1 MRLSRLSFVL
11 AAAAWLAFASAA
23 RAELVI
29 SIDKSAQ
36 QMTVIEDGV
45 PLYTWPVSTGRRG
58 HDTPDGTFKPFRMER
73 EHFSQEWDDA
83 PMPHSI
89 FFTQLGHAIHGTYE
103 VKNLG
108 RPVSHGC
115 VRLSRANATILF
127 DLVKQEHMANTRVVL
142 SGEIPGGGGAPVAR
156 RNSQPRT
163 AGEDDVADDDA
174 VTGAP
179 PPPRYGA
186 PSRGWRVYRDDDRTV
201 YERQYAPRRY
211 YAAPPPPS
219 FPFGW

>member
-1 MRLSRLSFVL
+1 MRLSRLSFAL
-11 AAAAWLAFASAA
+11 AAVALLAFANAA

-29 SIDKSAQ
+29 NIDKSAQ
-36 QMTVIEDGV
+36 QMTVVEDGAL
-45 PLYTWPVSTGRRG
+45 LYTWPVSTGRRG
-58 HDTPDGTFKPFRMER
+58 HDTPDGAFKPFRMER
-73 EHFSQEWDDA
+73 DHFSQEWDDA

-103 VKNLG
+103 IKNLG

-115 VRLSRANATILF
+115 VRLSRANAAILF

-142 SGEIPGGGGAPVAR
+142 SGEIPGGGGAAPVAR
-156 RNSQPRT
+156 RNSQPRY
-163 AGEDDVADDDA
+163 ADEDDDVN
-174 VTGAP
+174 GA

-186 PSRGWRVYRDDDRTV
+186 TSRGWRVYRDDDRTV
-201 YERQYAPRRY
+201 YERQYVPRRY
-211 YAAPPPPS
+211 YAAPPPPV